1 MKRAIKTL
9 GLFALLS
16 TSWLLAQEPDQPPM
30 PQKNSEPI
38 VRETGDLV
46 LNYRG
51 LIQKIDD
58 MRQHEEE
65 VLRKLED
72 LARSYDDGLR
82 KIEETQKK
90 LEDQI
95 DKFEDWHDQ
104 AVERMKTIN
113 EAWAKPQEIKGEVNK
128 PSDRYKSSYPE

>member
-1 MKRAIKTL
+1 
-9 GLFALLS
+9 
-16 TSWLLAQEPDQPPM
+16 
-30 PQKNSEPI
+30 
-38 VRETGDLV
+38 
-46 LNYRG
+46 
-51 LIQKIDD
+51 

-72 LARSYDDGLR
+72 LARSYDDGLK

-90 LEDQI
+90 LEDQM

-104 AVERMKTIN
+104 AVERMKTMN
-113 EAWAKPQEIKGEVNK
+113 EAWSKPQEIKGEVNR